1 MNEKQLRML
10 LNGLMNKFDGIKGV
24 DNNLS
29 KFVVIEDLNDLPII
43 INFSQDNDKN
53 KNELFEKD
61 SYALLKEFIGTLL
74 SLNNLRTIAEVYY
87 KSIESNIQE
96 IFTAIARGLGI
107 KNEDFFCVNI
117 KILINDIFYCDE
129 LTYMHTKDN
138 SFICIKDK
146 ENLISVVYDNV
157 DNSINYI
164 YVDDNNSFLPILLNG
179 MSAETQTQD
188 VYNLSIGRN
197 YIIKNSTEDE
207 YVSKSF
213 SINFTNGVPND
224 FSGNYDKDS
233 LYLESIVHFQTSE
246 KNDPITI
253 TYSCG
258 EGLADILT
266 EDDNFNWTFSGYKN
280 HILTFKKI
288 GNLLFLTYNSYLMP
302 PA

>member
-10 LNGLMNKFDGIKGV
+10 LNGLMNKFNDIKGM
-24 DNNLS
+24 DSNLS
-29 KFVVIEDLNDLPII
+29 KFVAIEELNDLPVI

-53 KNELFEKD
+53 KNELFEKG
-61 SYALLKEFIGTLL
+61 SYALLKEFIGALL
-74 SLNNLRTIAEVYY
+74 SLNELRTIAEVYY
-87 KSIESNIQE
+87 ELIESKIQE
-96 IFTAIARGLGI
+96 IFTDIARGLGI

-129 LTYMHTKDN
+129 LTYMHTKNN

-146 ENLISVVYDNV
+146 ENLISVVYNNV
-157 DNSINYI
+157 DNSIDYI
-164 YVDDNNSFLPILLNG
+164 YVDDNNTFLPIFLSGIN
-179 MSAETQTQD
+179 AETQTQD

-213 SINFTNGVPND
+213 SIYFTNSISND
-224 FSGNYDKDS
+224 ISGNYDRNS
-233 LYLESIVHFQTSE
+233 LYLESIIYFQTSGD
-246 KNDPITI
+246 NDPITI
-253 TYSCG
+253 TCSCG
-258 EGLADILT
+258 KDLRIST
-266 EDDNFNWTFSGYKN
+266 EDNFNWTFSGDKY

-288 GNLLFLTYNSYLMP
+288 GNLLFLTYNSYPMP

>member
-10 LNGLMNKFDGIKGV
+10 LNGLMSKFDNIKGM

-29 KFVVIEDLNDLPII
+29 KFVVIEELNDLPII

-74 SLNNLRTIAEVYY
+74 SLNELRTIAEVYY
-87 KSIESNIQE
+87 ELMESKIQE
-96 IFTAIARGLGI
+96 IFTDITRGLGI

-129 LTYMHTKDN
+129 LTYMHTKNN

-146 ENLISVVYDNV
+146 ENLISVVYNNV
-157 DNSINYI
+157 DNSIDYI
-164 YVDDNNSFLPILLNG
+164 YVDDNNTFLPIFLSGIN
-179 MSAETQTQD
+179 AQTQAQD
-188 VYNLSIGRN
+188 VYNLCIGRN

-213 SINFTNGVPND
+213 SINFANGIPND

-233 LYLESIVHFQTSE
+233 LYLESIIYFQTSGE
-246 KNDPITI
+246 NDPITI
-253 TYSCG
+253 TCSCG
-258 EGLADILT
+258 KDLGIST
-266 EDDNFNWTFSGYKN
+266 EDNFNWTFSGYKN

-288 GNLLFLTYNSYLMP
+288 GNLLFLTYNSYPILS
-302 PA
+302 A

>member
-10 LNGLMNKFDGIKGV
+10 LNGLMNKFDGIKGI

-29 KFVVIEDLNDLPII
+29 KFVVIEELNDLPII

-74 SLNNLRTIAEVYY
+74 SLNELRTIAEVYY
-87 KSIESNIQE
+87 KLMESNIQE
-96 IFTAIARGLGI
+96 IFTDIARGLGI

-117 KILINDIFYCDE
+117 KILINDEIYCDE
-129 LTYMHTKDN
+129 LTYMHTKNN

-146 ENLISVVYDNV
+146 ENLISVVYNNV
-157 DNSINYI
+157 DNSIDYI
-164 YVDDNNSFLPILLNG
+164 YVDDNNTFLPIFLSGIN
-179 MSAETQTQD
+179 AETQTQD

-197 YIIKNSTEDE
+197 YIIKNSTKDE

-213 SINFTNGVPND
+213 SINFANGVPND
-224 FSGNYDKDS
+224 FSGDYDKNS
-233 LYLESIVHFQTSE
+233 LYLESIIYFRTSGE
-246 KNDPITI
+246 NDPITI
-253 TYSCG
+253 TCSCG
-258 EGLADILT
+258 KGLGIST
-266 EDDNFNWTFSGYKN
+266 EDNFNWTFSGDKY

-288 GNLLFLTYNSYLMP
+288 RNLLFLTYNSYPMP
-302 PA
+302 EE